1 MLTTSGSPS
10 FVGQLVTFT
19 ASVSSIYGAIPD
31 GELVNFSDGTTL
43 LGSAALHGGTATFTT
58 SALAVK
64 THIIKATYPGD
75 QSFFA
80 SSKTVSQTV
89 VKYPTTTTLSSSLNP
104 SHAGNA
110 VTFTAHVAS
119 AGPIA
124 PSGKVQ
130 FFDGTTSIGATTVSA
145 QIATL
150 TKSTLALGTHS
161 ITAHYL
167 GDNANAKSISLA
179 VIQTVQ

>member
-1 MLTTSGSPS
+1 M
-10 FVGQLVTFT
+10 
-19 ASVSSIYGAIPD
+19 
-31 GELVNFSDGTTL
+31 
-43 LGSAALHGGTATFTT
+43 
-58 SALAVK
+58 
-64 THIIKATYPGD
+64 
-75 QSFFA
+75 
-80 SSKTVSQTV
+80 
-89 VKYPTTTTLSSSLNP
+89 KYPTTTTLSSSLNP